1 MKQVLKKN
9 ACRYISA
16 VSQEESF
23 MRKFFIL
30 VLLVAFGMFAAG
42 CDSDTK
48 KLKAVTKGEKLAE
61 TTIQQTG
68 GSKSS
73 EEITSGS
80 SVVSADEPQSAAPAG
95 QSWGSQTP
103 SKEVAEQI
111 KKVNDFFLENNANAP
126 AKLPLDIEWKSA
138 TYHLGALEAFKATGD
153 PEYYEYTL
161 NWAEN
166 WGYDINYG
174 QNTSYLDN
182 AAAMLAYT
190 ELHSIY
196 SADRKLAD
204 SIRNADFTLTKGS
217 LNYSWIDEIYMA
229 SSGYQYLADVTGTE
243 AYADLDFSS
252 YKKWRATLFNED
264 EGLWYR
270 DKKFIYDPSAS
281 YISDE
286 ATPNVTPNGKPVFWS
301 RGNAWVYVSL
311 ARNLRIM
318 DPSDDAYDVYKADFI
333 SMSGALAACQR
344 SDGTFNA
351 NLGDPDHLGGVEITG
366 TGGFWFGMCTGLEL
380 GLLDPEIYL
389 PVVDKIYEGITG
401 LAVASNGRL
410 GYCQPVGSAP
420 AAAKS
425 SDTNMFGVG
434 LYMMGASAYMRICS
448 DYEPPEALMTDS
460 LIVLENQW
468 KNASDP
474 QRQYK
479 LEKGYLTAKDI
490 ELAVSSA
497 KTDYPENTA
506 SNLFNGVYTWSL
518 KGASWVGGGLKSN
531 PVSADITLKTPV
543 TVNQIAWTTK
553 EARSY
558 KIIISVSS
566 DGENY
571 TSVVDTTQTETP
583 GARLYKRSFDPVKNV
598 KYIRL
603 TVTGIWGNAVDW
615 ATINELY
622 IYPA

>member
-1 MKQVLKKN
+1 M
-9 ACRYISA
+9 
-16 VSQEESF
+16 
-23 MRKFFIL
+23 
-30 VLLVAFGMFAAG
+30 
-42 CDSDTK
+42 
-48 KLKAVTKGEKLAE
+48 
-61 TTIQQTG
+61 
-68 GSKSS
+68 
-73 EEITSGS
+73 
-80 SVVSADEPQSAAPAG
+80 
-95 QSWGSQTP
+95 
-103 SKEVAEQI
+103 
-111 KKVNDFFLENNANAP
+111 
-126 AKLPLDIEWKSA
+126 
-138 TYHLGALEAFKATGD
+138 
-153 PEYYEYTL
+153 
-161 NWAEN
+161 
-166 WGYDINYG
+166 
-174 QNTSYLDN
+174 
-182 AAAMLAYT
+182 
-190 ELHSIY
+190 
-196 SADRKLAD
+196 
-204 SIRNADFTLTKGS
+204 
-217 LNYSWIDEIYMA
+217 
-229 SSGYQYLADVTGTE
+229 
-243 AYADLDFSS
+243 
-252 YKKWRATLFNED
+252 
-264 EGLWYR
+264 
-270 DKKFIYDPSAS
+270 
-281 YISDE
+281 
-286 ATPNVTPNGKPVFWS
+286 
-301 RGNAWVYVSL
+301 
-311 ARNLRIM
+311 
-318 DPSDDAYDVYKADFI
+318 
-333 SMSGALAACQR
+333 
-344 SDGTFNA
+344 
-351 NLGDPDHLGGVEITG
+351 EITG

-410 GYCQPVGSAP
+410 GYCRLSAP
-420 AAAKS
+420 RRPRQNPAIRY
-425 SDTNMFGVG
+425 VRRR

-603 TVTGIWGNAVDW
+603 TVTGDMGERSRLGNH
-615 ATINELY
+615 
-622 IYPA
+622 

>member
-1 MKQVLKKN
+1 MHWPHVK
-9 ACRYISA
+9 
-16 VSQEESF
+16 
-23 MRKFFIL
+23 
-30 VLLVAFGMFAAG
+30 
-42 CDSDTK
+42 D
-48 KLKAVTKGEKLAE
+48 
-61 TTIQQTG
+61 
-68 GSKSS
+68 
-73 EEITSGS
+73 
-80 SVVSADEPQSAAPAG
+80 
-95 QSWGSQTP
+95 
-103 SKEVAEQI
+103 
-111 KKVNDFFLENNANAP
+111 
-126 AKLPLDIEWKSA
+126 
-138 TYHLGALEAFKATGD
+138 
-153 PEYYEYTL
+153 
-161 NWAEN
+161 
-166 WGYDINYG
+166 
-174 QNTSYLDN
+174 
-182 AAAMLAYT
+182 
-190 ELHSIY
+190 
-196 SADRKLAD
+196 
-204 SIRNADFTLTKGS
+204 
-217 LNYSWIDEIYMA
+217 
-229 SSGYQYLADVTGTE
+229 
-243 AYADLDFSS
+243 
-252 YKKWRATLFNED
+252 
-264 EGLWYR
+264 
-270 DKKFIYDPSAS
+270 
-281 YISDE
+281 
-286 ATPNVTPNGKPVFWS
+286 
-301 RGNAWVYVSL
+301 
-311 ARNLRIM
+311 
-318 DPSDDAYDVYKADFI
+318 
-333 SMSGALAACQR
+333 
-344 SDGTFNA
+344 
-351 NLGDPDHLGGVEITG
+351 
-366 TGGFWFGMCTGLEL
+366 
-380 GLLDPEIYL
+380 L

-420 AAAKS
+420 ATAKS